1 MLARLSIR
9 DIVLIDRLDID
20 FGTGLA
26 ALTGETGAG
35 KSILLDAF
43 ALALGARGEAALVRE
58 GAEQGQVIAAFEL
71 AKSHPARRL
80 LADNDLIAGPAAE
93 DELIVRRVQFADGRT
108 RAFINDQ
115 PVSVQVLRAL
125 GSALVEIHGQH
136 DDRAFVE
143 AATHRALLDAFGGLE
158 DAAAEVRS
166 LWEQRRAREAA
177 VAAHRADVERARR
190 EAEWLRHAVD
200 ELGQLAPQG
209 GEETALAERRAS
221 MMQAEKSAEDLRA
234 TLDAVSG
241 PQSPVPP
248 LATAV
253 RRLERRAAQAPALV
267 EPVVKA
273 IDAALTALD
282 DARTHL
288 EHALRVADY
297 DPNELERIEE
307 RLFALR
313 AAGRKYNVSV
323 DELAALARRYEG
335 DLALIDAG
343 AERLAALEKEAQDVV
358 ARYRQAAQA
367 LSAARKRTAQ
377 KLDKAVNAELKPLKL
392 ERAQFTTQIE
402 SEGEGP
408 EGLERVEF
416 WVRTN
421 PGTRPGPLMKVAS
434 GGELARF
441 LLALKVVLA
450 DRGSAPTLI
459 FDEIDTGVGGATAD
473 AIGARLAQLSSGVQ
487 VIAVTHAPQ
496 VAARADRHYLISK
509 DALAKGKRVA
519 TRVSELEAERRREEI
534 ARMLAGAEI
543 TAEARAAAERLIR
556 RRGLMC
562 RHSGAER
569 SEEPGIH
576 NHSLTGKRYSNK
588 SAHSGLVC
596 SIKFTFDSRRH
607 FLISFSRIIA
617 VRASS

>member
-1 MLARLSIR
+1 MKDERQTTELGITTIICRPSSVASDPMLARLSIR

-43 ALALGARGEAALVRE
+43 ALALGARGDTALVRE
-58 GAEQGQVIAAFEL
+58 GAEQGQVTAAFDVGRE
-71 AKSHPARRL
+71 HPARRL
-80 LADNDLIAGPAAE
+80 LAENDLIADPAVE

-125 GSALVEIHGQH
+125 GAALVEIHGQH

-143 AATHRALLDAFGGLE
+143 AATHRALLDAFGGIE
-158 DAAAEVRS
+158 ADAAEVGR
-166 LWEQRRAREAA
+166 LWAERRAREAA
-177 VAAHRADVERARR
+177 VAAHRAEIERARR
-190 EAEWLRHAVD
+190 EAEYLRHAVE
-200 ELGQLAPQG
+200 ELGRLSPQT
-209 GEETALAERRAS
+209 GEETSLADRRAA
-221 MMQAEKSAEDLRA
+221 MMQAEKAAEDLRA
-234 TLDAVSG
+234 TLEAVGG

-253 RRLERRAAQAPALV
+253 RRLERRAVQAPALV

-282 DARTHL
+282 EARTHL

-297 DPNELERIEE
+297 DPDELERIEE

-313 AAGRKYNVSV
+313 AAGRKYNVPV
-323 DELAALARRYEG
+323 DQLAALARRYEA

-343 AERLAALEKEAQDVV
+343 AERLAVLEKEAQETV
-358 ARYRQAAQA
+358 ARYRAAAQA
-367 LSAARKRTAQ
+367 LSAARQRAAQ

-392 ERAQFTTQIE
+392 ERAQFSTQID

-408 EGLERVEF
+408 DGLDRIEF

-473 AIGARLAQLSSGVQ
+473 AIGVRLARLSSGVQ

-496 VAARADRHYLISK
+496 VAARADRHYLITK

-519 TRVSELEAERRREEI
+519 TRVTELAAERRREEI

-556 RRGLMC
+556 AAG
-562 RHSGAER
+562 
-569 SEEPGIH
+569 
-576 NHSLTGKRYSNK
+576 
-588 SAHSGLVC
+588 
-596 SIKFTFDSRRH
+596 
-607 FLISFSRIIA
+607 
-617 VRASS
+617 

>member
-9 DIVLIDRLDID
+9 DIVLIERLDID
-20 FGTGLA
+20 FGSGLA

-43 ALALGARGEAALVRE
+43 ALALGARGDVALVRE
-58 GAEQGQVIAAFEL
+58 GAEQGQVIAVFDL
-71 AKSHPARRL
+71 AKKHPARRV
-80 LADNDLIAGPAAE
+80 LAENDLGGSD

-125 GSALVEIHGQH
+125 GVALVEIHGQH
-136 DDRAFVE
+136 DDRAFVD
-143 AATHRALLDAFGGLE
+143 AATHRALLDAYGGLE
-158 DAAAEVRS
+158 DDAT
-166 LWEQRRAREAA
+166 A
-177 VAAHRADVERARR
+177 VAQLWTDRRTRETAVAEHRAAIERAAR

-200 ELGQLAPQG
+200 ELGKLAAQP
-209 GEETALAERRAS
+209 GEETALAERRTT
-221 MMQAEKSAEDLRA
+221 MMQAEKVGEDLRA
-234 TLDAVSG
+234 THDSVTG
-241 PQSPVPP
+241 PNSPVPP

-253 RRLERRAAQAPALV
+253 RRLERRATQVPALI

-273 IDAALTALD
+273 IDAALNSLEE
-282 DARTHL
+282 ARQHL

-297 DPNELERIEE
+297 DPQELERIEE

-313 AAGRKYNVSV
+313 AAGRKYNVPV
-323 DELAALARRYEG
+323 DNLAALAQRYDSE
-335 DLALIDAG
+335 LALIDAG
-343 AERLAALEKEAQDVV
+343 AEQLTKLEREAQEAS
-358 ARYRQAAQA
+358 ARYRAAAEA
-367 LSAARKRTAQ
+367 LSAARRRTAQ

-392 ERAQFTTQIE
+392 ERAQFSTEIT
-402 SEGEGP
+402 SENEGP
-408 EGLERVEF
+408 DGLDRVEF

-421 PGTRPGPLMKVAS
+421 PGTRPGPLMKIAS

-459 FDEIDTGVGGATAD
+459 FDEIDTGVGGAVAD
-473 AIGARLAQLSSGVQ
+473 SIGVRLARLASGVQ
-487 VIAVTHAPQ
+487 VLAVTHAPQ

-519 TRVSELEAERRREEI
+519 TRVAELAGEHRREEI

-556 RRGLMC
+556 AAG
-562 RHSGAER
+562 
-569 SEEPGIH
+569 
-576 NHSLTGKRYSNK
+576 
-588 SAHSGLVC
+588 
-596 SIKFTFDSRRH
+596 
-607 FLISFSRIIA
+607 
-617 VRASS
+617 

>member
-402 SEGEGP
+402 GEGEGP

-519 TRVSELEAERRREEI
+519 TRVTELEAERRREEI

-556 RRGLMC
+556 AAG
-562 RHSGAER
+562 
-569 SEEPGIH
+569 
-576 NHSLTGKRYSNK
+576 
-588 SAHSGLVC
+588 
-596 SIKFTFDSRRH
+596 
-607 FLISFSRIIA
+607 
-617 VRASS
+617 